1 MVSDSAPFMAV
12 EGPWGAEDNSKQG
25 FDVEDFEEECLGIGD
40 AVVWMHMTGEFL
52 GKDNE
57 RLGKKNE
64 GFGREKLGILIDW
77 MEDE

>member
-1 MVSDSAPFMAV
+1 
-12 EGPWGAEDNSKQG
+12 
-25 FDVEDFEEECLGIGD
+25 
-40 AVVWMHMTGEFL
+40 MTGEFL

-77 MEDE
+77 MEDEE